1 MGNGTKFKLSS
12 MFPSVLSKIKGM
24 TGKRLKGKGALT
36 SPSDW
41 SGDLQEFSGGSKDS
55 PGSPPSPVRTFPQNR
70 DRDMRYCSSPRCSS
84 PVNHKSY
91 DIRFPIES
99 PVRRG
104 MKSRPVS
111 PPRRSA
117 NSINSDSGCCSFDSS
132 LALMPHDRAR
142 RAVPPLFGRCMQRS
156 KCNSFNSETHSD
168 SELDVTDSEPASARG
183 HLRART
189 MSMQLDGATE
199 WERERDWSEP
209 EKSASSSRRR
219 RPREINKSTAGEPS
233 PIHTVRCMP
242 PNTPSDL
249 GHFSDSR
256 DHECHRSAC
265 PDFGRDMSD
274 HGHGQGRQQ
283 QQYDRKM
290 GFATEDTRLFEDTYA
305 SFSSDEDF
313 FKVRSGGYNAIGQY
327 RLKKLNKYGNGDVT
341 DAGYASGDMVLTED
355 EERTLRRESVLAKT
369 VRNASDG
376 WARVQSR
383 FAEEEKHAQGGR
395 GGSRRSYDRRTVVA
409 EEAEVLL
416 TEDERHHAALC
427 RREASL
433 VKTVLSAKDWARE
446 NLRALSKASEGDKQQ
461 QVKGRGA
468 DSGAEYESFGL
479 PVIHKE
485 HLHSRGSTRSHSPIG
500 EVEKHTKGRV
510 DYKASANDPHDA
522 AADRLVFEQ
531 FSQPLAEYAS
541 DFYKNAQTEESDF
554 ETGVVGVSV
563 SVRPWDV
570 EFPSFRSDSL
580 QLGGSRRSAP
590 VELSESEGPT
600 PRTHRLSVQE
610 RTPSSKTPRKQTP
623 SSREPPVKKAG
634 RSASPKV
641 QDPAPVNSLKP
652 SSRSGSPRRQ
662 ELHSGKRAT
671 SPRTPSSARAEPVA
685 SKKTSRSPSPRQ
697 EVAGKKQQQQQPSSN
712 STNSPSARQQQQQ
725 QVEVSSNGSSKKAN
739 RSASPAHSPPETEK
753 RDSNARP
760 SQKQHQP
767 QPTRLPEERT
777 SVMGSD
783 SVAVV
788 KASYD
793 PYQDFRESMVEMI
806 LENDIQT
813 AEDLEQLLQC
823 YLSLNSA
830 EYHSIIVQVF
840 SDIWRDIFDH

>member
-36 SPSDW
+36 NPSDW
-41 SGDLQEFSGGSKDS
+41 SGDLQDFSGASKDS

-117 NSINSDSGCCSFDSS
+117 NSTNSDSGCCSFDSS
-132 LALMPHDRAR
+132 LALMPNDRAR
-142 RAVPPLFGRCMQRS
+142 RAVPPLFGRCLQRS

-168 SELDVTDSEPASARG
+168 SDLDITDSEPASARG

-219 RPREINKSTAGEPS
+219 RTRETNKSTAGEPS

-242 PNTPSDL
+242 PNTPSDV
-249 GHFSDSR
+249 GNYSDSR
-256 DHECHRSAC
+256 DMECHRSAC
-265 PDFGRDMSD
+265 PDFSREMSD
-274 HGHGQGRQQ
+274 HSHGHNLTGRQQ
-283 QQYDRKM
+283 QYERKLS
-290 GFATEDTRLFEDTYA
+290 FTTDDNRLFEDTYT

-313 FKVRSGGYNAIGQY
+313 FKVRSGYNAIGQY

-341 DAGYASGDMVLTED
+341 DAGYASGEVSLTED
-355 EERTLRRESVLAKT
+355 EERNLRRESVLAKT

-383 FAEEEKHAQGGR
+383 FAEEEKHAQITR
-395 GGSRRSYDRRTVVA
+395 GGGGGPRRSYDRRAVVA
-409 EEAEVLL
+409 DESDILL
-416 TEDERHHAALC
+416 TEDERHHAAMC

-446 NLRALSKASEGDKQQ
+446 NLRALSKASEIEKQQ
-461 QVKGRGA
+461 QQAKLRGT
-468 DSGAEYESFGL
+468 DSVAEYESFGL

-485 HLHSRGSTRSHSPIG
+485 HLHSRGGTRSHSPIG
-500 EVEKHTKGRV
+500 EVEKHTKGRI
-510 DYKASANDPHDA
+510 DYKSSPNDHQDVS
-522 AADRLVFEQ
+522 DHLVYEQ

-554 ETGVVGVSV
+554 ETGVSV
-563 SVRPWDV
+563 SRPWDV
-570 EFPSFRSDSL
+570 EFPSFRSDSI
-580 QLGGSRRSAP
+580 QLGGSRRSGP

-600 PRTHRLSVQE
+600 PRNHRYSVQE
-610 RTPSSKTPRKQTP
+610 RTSSAKTPRKQTP
-623 SSREPPVKKAG
+623 TSREPLGKKSG

-641 QDPAPVNSLKP
+641 QESAPVNSLKP

-671 SPRTPSSARAEPVA
+671 SPRTPSSARPEALA

-697 EVAGKKQQQQQPSSN
+697 EVSGKKQQPPSN
-712 STNSPSARQQQQQ
+712 SINSPSPRQQQQP
-725 QVEVSSNGSSKKAN
+725 VEVSSNGSSKKAN

-753 RDSNARP
+753 RDSNSRP
-760 SQKQHQP
+760 SHQQQHQ
-767 QPTRLPEERT
+767 QQTRLQEERT